1 MSPSA
6 VFRPITRRRALAAL
20 TGVLTTAALA
30 ACGLS
35 SSATEEPADSDGPL
49 VIGMS
54 LPLTG
59 PVADRSKPGLEGY
72 QYWAEE
78 VNAKGGLLGRQVELK
93 VLDDGFDQETAVSGY
108 NKLISQDKVDLL
120 LGTFSSVLN
129 LSVAPIAERY
139 KYLYVEPSGGAD
151 EIFARNF
158 HYLFFAQP
166 ATSEALPNEFLD
178 QVAKMPAADRP
189 KTVALVQQEDPVTK
203 QTAAIFKEKLAA
215 LGVKTVHDSTYAP
228 DTSNF
233 DTIANSIKQ
242 AAPELVVSGAVAG
255 DGIAL
260 IRAFQKVKFTPKM
273 LYQSNSPTDPTFASS
288 IGAANT
294 EAIFTPLAYSA
305 AAPYA
310 GNSEFVAG
318 YTKKFGAAPS
328 EDAANSYSA
337 GQILAAAVTAV
348 GKLDQPAMADW
359 LHKNTVNTI
368 VGPLS
373 WDAAGRSQGSL
384 LLGQFQAGK
393 LEIVSPAA
401 AATVQKLVYS
411 KPGWN

>member
-1 MSPSA
+1 MSPSST
-6 VFRPITRRRALAAL
+6 PRRRLLSVL
-20 TGVLTTAALA
+20 TTVVTTAALA

-35 SSATEEPADSDGPL
+35 SNATAETASTDKPL

-72 QYWAEE
+72 QYWADEL
-78 VNAKGGLLGRQVELK
+78 NAKGGLLGRKIKLK
-93 VLDDGFDQETAVSGY
+93 VLDDGFDQGTAVSGY

-129 LSVAPIAERY
+129 LSVAPIAERN

-158 HYLFFAQP
+158 NYLFFAQP
-166 ATSEALPNEFLD
+166 ATSHALPNEFLG
-178 QVAKMPAADRP
+178 QIAKMAAADRP
-189 KTVALVQQEDPVTK
+189 RTVALVQQQDPVTK

-215 LGVKTVHDSTYAP
+215 LGVKAVYDSTYAP

-233 DTIANSIKQ
+233 DAIANSVKR
-242 AAPELVVSGAVAG
+242 AAPELVISGAVAD

-260 IRAFQKVKFTPKM
+260 IRAFQKAKFSPKM
-273 LYQSNSPTDPTFASS
+273 LFQSNSPSQATFASS
-288 IGAANT
+288 IGDANT
-294 EAIFTPLAYSA
+294 EAIFTQLAYSA

-318 YTKKFGAAPS
+318 YAKKYGAAPV

-373 WDAAGRSQGSL
+373 WDAAGRSQGNL
-384 LLGQFQAGK
+384 LLGQWQSGK
-393 LEIVSPAA
+393 LEIVSPST
-401 AATVQKLVYS
+401 AATVPNVVAS
-411 KPGWN
+411 KPGWS